1 MAQEEQSRADGPIM
15 FPSSSTLYTNNNN
28 HNHNNELMVY
38 QTSFKRGD
46 EPRQSV
52 AQFVVI
58 ALVDLLVRLY
68 RVVVNT
74 KFLILQSD

>member
-38 QTSFKRGD
+38 QTSSKRGD

-52 AQFVVI
+52 AQFVI
-58 ALVDLLVRLY
+58 ALVDLLLRLN
-68 RVVVNT
+68 RVVLNP
-74 KFLILQSD
+74 KFLILQSN